1 MRSPPNTGAH
11 PGHKCPEHLVGFL
24 FIDLRRIDPHVL
36 DGLPEVGVGKVQCT
50 VTALVDRGVGEL
62 SVRAFTGN
70 CWRGSTRPRPRGYGA
85 PACYARRPPNAGH
98 RSNPLNGFDTGPAGC
113 RRPVP
118 RGSCARIPPSPGP
131 VVLPSLCCR
140 RWKPSVPN
148 HRHPHPLF
156 IGIRCATEH
165 EGRMRSPTTMGGRC
179 IKTPPCA
186 VAAKRVSASD
196 QVRPWSSEIRRR
208 TSEVSWF
215 PAFWAV

>member
-1 MRSPPNTGAH
+1 MHRHGLGGSRG
-11 PGHKCPEHLVGFL
+11 
-24 FIDLRRIDPHVL
+24 RRTL
-36 DGLPEVGVGKVQCT
+36 GSGLH
-50 VTALVDRGVGEL
+50 
-62 SVRAFTGN
+62 GN

-113 RRPVP
+113 RRPVR

-165 EGRMRSPTTMGGRC
+165 GGRMRSPTTMGGWC

-215 PAFWAV
+215 PAFWAVQSNHSSSPWVKRIGFCSDRLESKDSCRGSDHSRAQPPAGSCSKAEK

>member
-1 MRSPPNTGAH
+1 MHRHGLGGSRG
-11 PGHKCPEHLVGFL
+11 
-24 FIDLRRIDPHVL
+24 RRTL
-36 DGLPEVGVGKVQCT
+36 GSGLH
-50 VTALVDRGVGEL
+50 
-62 SVRAFTGN
+62 GN

-113 RRPVP
+113 RRPVR

-165 EGRMRSPTTMGGRC
+165 GGRMRSPTTMGGRC

-186 VAAKRVSASD
+186 VAAKGSRPRIKC
-196 QVRPWSSEIRRR
+196 VRGQARSVGAPPRCPG
-208 TSEVSWF
+208 F
-215 PAFWAV
+215 PRSGPYKATTVPPRG